1 MQGYFLYVYVVWL
14 TLDCHHTEGL
24 LFETRAVMKGSVFS
38 FHCALRAGSS
48 SHSSL
53 EPCIE
58 AWHTVGTWVL
68 GTDLYRGYC
77 EVQLCKGKRA
87 DLVMGNC
94 CFRSS
99 PRAVPAVG
107 PGLL

>member
-1 MQGYFLYVYVVWL
+1 MNFIPNLQSQMQGYFLYVHVVWL
-14 TLDCHHTEGL
+14 TLDCRHTEGL

-38 FHCALRAGSS
+38 FHCALRAGSG

-53 EPCIE
+53 EPCTE

-68 GTDLYRGYC
+68 GTDLHRGYC

-87 DLVMGNC
+87 DSVMG
-94 CFRSS
+94 
-99 PRAVPAVG
+99 G
-107 PGLL
+107 PQARKAS